1 MSHHR
6 SSANRIIWLL
16 IGAAVGAGVA
26 LLYAPKKG
34 KDTRRFIRK
43 KAGDAREAISE
54 AGESVRE
61 VYETVSGAGREAYDS
76 VLDAGRQVYKKT
88 AEVASEAADAIERGR
103 KFVMR

>member
-6 SSANRIIWLL
+6 GANRIVWLL
-16 IGAAVGAGVA
+16 IGAAAGAGVA

-34 KDTRRFIRK
+34 KDTRRFIRR
-43 KAGDAREAISE
+43 KAGEAREVISD

-61 VYETVSGAGREAYDS
+61 VYDTVSDAGREAYDS
-76 VLDAGRQVYKKT
+76 VVGAGRQAYKKT
-88 AEVASEAADAIERGR
+88 AGVASGAAEVFERGR

>member
-6 SSANRIIWLL
+6 GANRVVWLL

-43 KAGDAREAISE
+43 KAGDARDVITD

-61 VYETVSGAGREAYDS
+61 VYDTVSGAGREAYDS

-88 AEVASEAADAIERGR
+88 TGVASGAADVIERGR
-103 KFVMR
+103 RFVTR